1 MRNFLPLAISGTFCE
16 KEQQIYGSKKKKA
29 LSTALVQHTPKV
41 CRQLK
46 LVTGGFCFGGLVRV
60 CVCVVLVGL
69 DCFVVVVLRGFMFG
83 LDFCCCCFFER
94 SGEYTC
100 TEPCT

>member
-60 CVCVVLVGL
+60 CVFGW
-69 DCFVVVVLRGFMFG
+69 FG
-83 LDFCCCCFFER
+83 LFCCCCFGGF
-94 SGEYTC
+94 YVWLLLFL
-100 TEPCT
+100 